1 MPEVLRELDDADLE
15 QAHALGRLSFGGDPA
30 APPPLR
36 RAGRRSWGVFAAGR
50 LVAQASVLDLPQW
63 WGGRQVPMGGIAG
76 VAVHPDA
83 RGRGTGSRLLRA
95 LLPALRE
102 QGRPVSALF
111 PTAPAVYRPLGW
123 EVVGS
128 LDDTR
133 LPTALLR
140 EVRGASGVEVR
151 TAGPDDVPAVAAV
164 YAERGAAGN
173 GLLTRTGPCFP
184 RPVEGVLD
192 GDVVALAVE
201 GGAVRG
207 YASYDRGR
215 GYGPDG
221 QLRLWDLCAST
232 PGAARA
238 LLGTLSAW
246 DTVVGSVL
254 WRGPVDDL
262 ALLLGR
268 AVPPPVEV
276 RPWMLR
282 VIDAPA
288 AVAARGFPA
297 GLDVRT
303 AFTLVDAEV
312 PEHSGAWTLV
322 VEGGEGRL
330 ERPAGPVD
338 APRLHVRGLALL
350 WSGAATTSLVRRAG
364 LLDGP
369 LPLLDAALA
378 GPRPE
383 LLDYF

>member
-1 MPEVLRELDDADLE
+1 MPEVLRELDDGDLE
-15 QAHALGRLSFGGDPA
+15 QSHALGRLAFGGDPA
-30 APPPLR
+30 APPRPS
-36 RAGRRSWGVFAAGR
+36 RAGRRTWGVFEGDR
-50 LVAQASVLDLPQW
+50 LLAQASVLDLPQW
-63 WGGRQVPMGGIAG
+63 WGGRRVPMGGIAG
-76 VAVHPDA
+76 VAVHPVA
-83 RGRGTGSRLLRA
+83 RGRGTGSRLVRH
-95 LLPALRE
+95 LLTVVRE
-102 QGRPVSALF
+102 RGQPVSALF

-128 LDDTR
+128 MDDTR
-133 LPTALLR
+133 LPVSLRR
-140 EVRGASGVEVR
+140 EVRSASEVAVR
-151 TAGPDDVPAVAAV
+151 VAGPDDVPRVTAL
-164 YAERGAAGN
+164 YAERAASTN

-184 RPVEGVLD
+184 RTVEGVLEC
-192 GDVVALAVE
+192 DVVALAVE
-201 GGAVRG
+201 DGQVRG

-232 PGAARA
+232 PSAARA
-238 LLGTLSAW
+238 LLTSLGAW
-246 DTVVGSVL
+246 DSVVGSVL
-254 WRGPVDDL
+254 WRGAVDEL

-268 AVPPPVEV
+268 VVPPPVEV
-276 RPWMLR
+276 QPWMLR
-282 VIDAPA
+282 ITDAPA
-288 AVAARGFPA
+288 AVAARGYPE

-303 AFTLVDAEV
+303 TFTLVDAEV

-322 VEGGEGRL
+322 VEHGRGRL

-350 WSGAATTSLVRRAG
+350 WSAAAGTALVRRAG

-383 LLDYF
+383 LLDYV

>member
-1 MPEVLRELDDADLE
+1 MAEVLRELDEADLE

-30 APPPLR
+30 APLPPR
-36 RAGRRSWGVFAAGR
+36 RGGRTTWGVFEGDR
-50 LVAQASVLDLPQW
+50 LLAQASVLDLPQW
-63 WGGRQVPMGGIAG
+63 WGGRPVPMAGLAG

-83 RGRGTGSRLLRA
+83 RGRGTGSRLVRS
-95 LLPALRE
+95 LLPVLRE

-140 EVRGASGVEVR
+140 EVRGAEGVEVR
-151 TAGPDDVPAVAAV
+151 SAGPDDVPAVTAV
-164 YAERGAAGN
+164 YAERGASGS

-184 RPVEGVLD
+184 RPVEDVLES
-192 GDVVALAVE
+192 DVVALAVE

-221 QLRLWDLCAST
+221 QLRLWELCAST

-238 LLGTLSAW
+238 LLASLSGW

-254 WRGPVDDL
+254 WRGPVDEL
-262 ALLLGR
+262 GLLVGR
-268 AVPPPVEV
+268 AVPPPVEA

-282 VIDAPA
+282 ITDAPA
-288 AVAARGFPA
+288 AVAARGWPA
-297 GLDVRT
+297 GLDLRT
-303 AFTLVDAEV
+303 TFTLVDPEV
-312 PEHSGAWTLV
+312 PDHSGAWTLV
-322 VEGGEGRL
+322 VGGGDGRL

-350 WSGAATTSLVRRAG
+350 WSGAVPTALVRRAG

>member
-1 MPEVLRELDDADLE
+1 M
-15 QAHALGRLSFGGDPA
+15 
-30 APPPLR
+30 
-36 RAGRRSWGVFAAGR
+36 
-50 LVAQASVLDLPQW
+50 
-63 WGGRQVPMGGIAG
+63 
-76 VAVHPDA
+76 
-83 RGRGTGSRLLRA
+83 
-95 LLPALRE
+95 
-102 QGRPVSALF
+102 
-111 PTAPAVYRPLGW
+111 
-123 EVVGS
+123 
-128 LDDTR
+128 
-133 LPTALLR
+133 
-140 EVRGASGVEVR
+140 R
-151 TAGPDDVPAVAAV
+151 TAGPDDVAAVTAV
-164 YAERGAAGN
+164 YAERGASGN

-184 RPVEGVLD
+184 RHVEGVLER
-192 GDVVALAVE
+192 DVVALAVE

-238 LLGTLSAW
+238 LLGSLSAW
-246 DTVVGSVL
+246 DAVVGSVL
-254 WRGPVDDL
+254 WRGTVDEL
-262 ALLLGR
+262 ALLVGR

-282 VIDAPA
+282 VTDAPA
-288 AVAARGFPA
+288 AVAARGYPA

-303 AFTLVDAEV
+303 TFTLVDAEV

-322 VEGGEGRL
+322 VEAGEGRL
-330 ERPAGPVD
+330 ERPARPVD

-350 WSGAATTSLVRRAG
+350 WSGAAPTSLVRRAG

-383 LLDYF
+383 LLNDF